1 MIANSK
7 GLFFSLFKKAAT
19 TKGKQLLS
27 IADAGHR
34 ISFWEGKRVLSAIE
48 KKASKIQGTQ
58 RKEIESYGK
67 RIRKKLQSCR
77 Y

>member
-7 GLFFSLFKKAAT
+7 GLFFSIFTKAAT

-27 IADAGHR
+27 MADAEHQ
-34 ISFWEGKRVLSAIE
+34 ISFWKGKRMLSAVE
-48 KKASKIQGTQ
+48 KKAFQIQGTQ

>member
-1 MIANSK
+1 M
-7 GLFFSLFKKAAT
+7 
-19 TKGKQLLS
+19 
-27 IADAGHR
+27 ADAEHQ
-34 ISFWEGKRVLSAIE
+34 ISFWKGKRMLSAVE
-48 KKASKIQGTQ
+48 KKAFQIQGTQ